1 MDKNHIKIVTENRKA
16 RHNFHIMAEFEA
28 GMVLAGTE
36 VKSLRSGR
44 ANLKDAYGRFK
55 GDELYIH
62 QMHISPYPFAHND
75 NHEPLRPRKLLLNRS
90 ELKRLYGKV
99 REKGFSL
106 IPLRVYFKGG
116 RAKIVIALAKGKRL
130 YDKRQTIKDR
140 ENKRELDRVKKL
152 RW

>member
-1 MDKNHIKIVTENRKA
+1 MDKSHIKIVTENRKA
-16 RHNFHIMAEFEA
+16 RHNFHIMDEFEA

-36 VKSLRSGR
+36 VKSLRNGR
-44 ANLKDAYGRFK
+44 AHLKDAYGRFK

-106 IPLRVYFKGG
+106 VPLRVYFKGG
-116 RAKIVIALAKGKRL
+116 RAKVVIALAKGKRL
-130 YDKRQTIKDR
+130 YDKRQAIKAR
-140 ENKRELDRVKKL
+140 ENKRELDRVKRL
-152 RW
+152 RR